1 MKNRTLFLLIITI
14 LSSCDKNTQ
23 TKDHESFGDFPKE
36 EMFEFLTYDIKRQS
50 KCSCLNFVF
59 DENLLNEQH
68 AFMFLGAWGNIIFED
83 NEINLFEENFLVSA
97 PPQDWI
103 TNDIKPKCSIVH
115 IP

>member
-59 DENLLNEQH
+59 DENLLN
-68 AFMFLGAWGNIIFED
+68 
-83 NEINLFEENFLVSA
+83 
-97 PPQDWI
+97 
-103 TNDIKPKCSIVH
+103 
-115 IP
+115 